1 MKGMKGIYRINPA
14 LFGFI
19 VGITIDLVLL
29 AIRS

>member
-1 MKGMKGIYRINPA
+1 MKGMNEIYRINPA
-14 LFGFI
+14 VFGFI